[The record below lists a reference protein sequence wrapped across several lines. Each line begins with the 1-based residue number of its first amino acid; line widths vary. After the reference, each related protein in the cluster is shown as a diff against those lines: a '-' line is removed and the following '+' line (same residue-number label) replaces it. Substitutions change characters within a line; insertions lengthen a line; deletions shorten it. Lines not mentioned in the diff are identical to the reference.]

1 MLIRQM
7 RTITPHPAT
16 DESIGRWLWALDDSR
31 ARTKGL
37 VAGLTE
43 RQLDTV
49 PAGLTN
55 SIGTLLYHI
64 ALIEA
69 DYLCVDVLGM
79 GEDTLLD
86 ELMPLFTLDVRDDR
100 DRLSV
105 MAGISVA
112 EHFARLDRV
121 REAMVKTYSAMTLTE
136 LDSTR
141 ELVNWGS
148 VVSPAWVIY
157 HLTQHEAEHRGE
169 IRSIITL
176 LEQ

>member
-7 RTITPHPAT
+7 RTVTPHSAT
-16 DESIGRWLWALDDSR
+16 DDTIGRWLWALDDSR
-31 ARTKGL
+31 ERTKRL
-37 VAGLTE
+37 VAGLTL

-49 PAGLTN
+49 PTGLTN

-79 GEDTLLD
+79 KEDTLLE
-86 ELMPLFTLDVRDDR
+86 ELLPLFPLDVRDDR
-100 DRLSV
+100 DRLCV
-105 MAGISVA
+105 MAGISAA
-112 EHFARLDRV
+112 EHIARLDAV
-121 REAMVKTYSAMTLTE
+121 RAAVVKTYSSMTMTE

-141 ELVNWGS
+141 ELVTWGF

-169 IRSIITL
+169 IRSLITL
-176 LEQ
+176 VE